1 MTKHLADHR
10 TAPTGGRV
18 KAFVSIAR
26 DRSETVWRALWQRPF
41 DRAEDNQ
48 RLVQYVRIEKG
59 REA

>member
-10 TAPTGGRV
+10 TPPSGGRV

-26 DRSETVWRALWQRPF
+26 DRSETVWRVLWQRPY

-59 REA
+59 RDA